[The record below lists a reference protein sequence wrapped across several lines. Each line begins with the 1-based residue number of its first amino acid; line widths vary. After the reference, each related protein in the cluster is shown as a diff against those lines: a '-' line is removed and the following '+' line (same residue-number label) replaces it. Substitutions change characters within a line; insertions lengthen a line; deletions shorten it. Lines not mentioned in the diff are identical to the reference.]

1 MWKDYYS
8 VTTVDEVLQ
17 ILADKGDKA
26 RIVAGATDLILEI
39 ERGVRRGIE
48 TLIDVTRIPDLDKI
62 VLDDQGWIHL
72 GPTVTHNDCVASNLI
87 RQYAFPLAQATFQVG
102 APQIRNRGTITG
114 NLVTASPAND
124 SIPPL
129 MVLGAQVTLRSLN
142 GERVVALK
150 DFYTGV
156 RGTVMQ
162 ADEMLVD
169 ISFPIMKSNQ
179 RGNFIKLSLRRAQAI
194 SLVNAAVNLT
204 MNEDALARSGT
215 VKVIDVKIA
224 LGAVAPTIIFAQNAQ
239 DYLNG
244 KELNEQTINRCA
256 ELAMHDAK
264 PIDDLRGTAEYR
276 REMVRVCVS
285 RSLHDIMDG
294 NIRSEFP
301 DEPIL
306 LDVHG
311 KIVRDYQLTE
321 SVHHK
326 DGKPII
332 THING
337 VEYTFNSGQDG
348 TLLQLIRE
356 EAGLMG
362 TKEGCDEGEC
372 GACTVYLDGKA
383 VMSCLVPAV
392 RAHGAEITTIE
403 GIGQD
408 NALHPVQEAFIEEGA
423 VQCGYCT
430 PGFIMS
436 GAMLLEEQPNPTE
449 EQIKQAL
456 SGNLCRCTGY
466 YKIIQAIEKAS
477 EKQVG

>member
-264 PIDDLRGTAEYR
+264 PIDDLR
-276 REMVRVCVS
+276 
-285 RSLHDIMDG
+285 
-294 NIRSEFP
+294 NI
-301 DEPIL
+301 
-306 LDVHG
+306 G
-311 KIVRDYQLTE
+311 
-321 SVHHK
+321 
-326 DGKPII
+326 
-332 THING
+332 
-337 VEYTFNSGQDG
+337 
-348 TLLQLIRE
+348 
-356 EAGLMG
+356 
-362 TKEGCDEGEC
+362 
-372 GACTVYLDGKA
+372 
-383 VMSCLVPAV
+383 
-392 RAHGAEITTIE
+392 
-403 GIGQD
+403 
-408 NALHPVQEAFIEEGA
+408 
-423 VQCGYCT
+423 
-430 PGFIMS
+430 
-436 GAMLLEEQPNPTE
+436 
-449 EQIKQAL
+449 
-456 SGNLCRCTGY
+456 
-466 YKIIQAIEKAS
+466 
-477 EKQVG
+477 